1 VLRANY
7 PGPEDR
13 TDSKER
19 WSFFLTILR
28 LVRYAFRFGFFKN
41 EEFFL
46 LARFR
51 EILDMQVADNSD
63 NLEAILVVC
72 IKLSLILYFI
82 ASLVFFS
89 NLQTGNQN

>member
-1 VLRANY
+1 MLRADY

-13 TDSKER
+13 TDSKQR
-19 WSFFLTILR
+19 WSFFLKILV
-28 LVRYAFRFGFFKN
+28 LVRFAFQYGFFKN

-63 NLEAILVVC
+63 NLAAILVVRT
-72 IKLSLILYFI
+72 ST
-82 ASLVFFS
+82 STNDS
-89 NLQTGNQN
+89 SES